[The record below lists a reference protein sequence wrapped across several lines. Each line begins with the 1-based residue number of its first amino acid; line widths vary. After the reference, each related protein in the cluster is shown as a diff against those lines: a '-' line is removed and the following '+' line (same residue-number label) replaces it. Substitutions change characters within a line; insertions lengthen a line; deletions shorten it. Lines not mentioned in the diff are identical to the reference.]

1 MCITSNVHTRA
12 VPAAASHPLAR
23 YLAQGVVVTLNTDGR
38 LVDGVTL
45 TDEYHLAHTV
55 LGLGR
60 DDLVRLV
67 LNACESAF
75 LPEFERVAL
84 VARVQGEME
93 TVE

>member
-1 MCITSNVHTRA
+1 MHTRA
-12 VPAAASHPLAR
+12 VPAAVSHPLGR

-45 TDEYHLAHTV
+45 TDEYYLAHTV
-55 LGLGR
+55 LGLGKEE
-60 DDLVRLV
+60 LVRVV

-84 VARVQGEME
+84 VARVQSELE
-93 TVE
+93 KVE